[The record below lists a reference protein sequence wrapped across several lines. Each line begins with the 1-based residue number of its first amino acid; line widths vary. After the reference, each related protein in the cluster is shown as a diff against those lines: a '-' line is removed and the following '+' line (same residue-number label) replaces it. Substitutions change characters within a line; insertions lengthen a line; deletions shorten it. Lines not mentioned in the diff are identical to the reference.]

1 MTFRIIVAV
10 VALMAPPLE
19 PLAAQQDSLMRE
31 AVRLATEGRG
41 DSARALVQRQLRTVP
56 RSDTSYAEI
65 LFTAGVVSNDAET
78 AMMYFRQL
86 SIEYANSS
94 WADQGWLRIAQLSYA
109 SGDRET
115 AIRSAERILID
126 YPLSDV
132 RAEAAFIAA
141 RAHLDLRDTDAGC
154 RFLDQ
159 ARREA
164 GENVEVRNRAA
175 FYLQRCA
182 SILEPDSV
190 AEDRP
195 HPPDRSPGPGFM
207 VQVTAVGNA
216 SAADELMRAL
226 VRDGH
231 RAEVVREEGLFKV
244 RVGPFATRR
253 EAQEMAA
260 QLRQQVGGRPIVL
273 EIP

>member
-1 MTFRIIVAV
+1 MKFRIVMAA
-10 VALMAPPLE
+10 VALVVPPPT
-19 PLAAQQDSLMRE
+19 PLVAQQDSLMRE
-31 AVRLATEGRG
+31 AVRLATEGRT
-41 DSARALVQRQLRTVP
+41 DSARTIVQRQLRNVP
-56 RSDTSYAEI
+56 RTDTSYAEI
-65 LFTAGVVSNDAET
+65 LFTAGVVSDDVET
-78 AMMYFRQL
+78 AMGYFRQL
-86 SIEYANSS
+86 SIEYANST

-115 AIRSAERILID
+115 AIRSADRILID

-132 RAEAAFIAA
+132 RAEASFIAA

-154 RFLDQ
+154 RYLDQ

-164 GENVEVRNRAA
+164 GENVEIRNRAA

-182 SILEPDSV
+182 SILGPDSL
-190 AEDRP
+190 AEET
-195 HPPDRSPGPGFM
+195 PPPPAQSEPGFM

-226 VRDGH
+226 LREGH
-231 RAEVVREEGLFKV
+231 RAQVVREEGLFKV
-244 RVGPFATRR
+244 RVGPFNTRR
-253 EAQEMAA
+253 DAQEMAA
-260 QLRQQVGGRPIVL
+260 QLRRQVGGRPFVL

>member
-1 MTFRIIVAV
+1 
-10 VALMAPPLE
+10 
-19 PLAAQQDSLMRE
+19 MRE
-31 AVRLATEGRG
+31 AVRLATEGRT
-41 DSARALVQRQLRTVP
+41 DSARSIVQRQLRNVP
-56 RSDTSYAEI
+56 RTDTSYAEI
-65 LFTAGVVSNDAET
+65 LFTAGVVSDDVET

-115 AIRSAERILID
+115 AIRSADRILID

-132 RAEAAFIAA
+132 RAEASFIAA

-154 RFLDQ
+154 RYLDQ

-164 GENVEVRNRAA
+164 GENVEIRNRAA

-182 SILEPDSV
+182 SILGPDSL
-190 AEDRP
+190 AEET
-195 HPPDRSPGPGFM
+195 PPPPAPTEKGFM

-226 VRDGH
+226 MRDGH
-231 RAEVVREEGLFKV
+231 RAQVVREEGLFKV
-244 RVGPFATRR
+244 RVGPFTTRHD
-253 EAQEMAA
+253 AQEMAA
-260 QLRQQVGGRPIVL
+260 QLRQQVGGRPFVL